1 MDLNKILS
9 ISGKPGLY
17 KLIAQAKNG
26 LIIESLI
33 DGKRINAF
41 MNEKISSLEEISLFS
56 HNEDVALKVV
66 LRNMYDQTNGQKAID
81 HKADDAAVKAFFALT
96 VPDYDQER
104 VYVSHMRKVIGWYN
118 LLIEKGMFDYSEE
131 TTESKSDEVTEEAT
145 QKTIE
150 K

>member
-9 ISGKPGLY
+9 IAGKPGLY
-17 KLIAQAKNG
+17 KLVAQSKNG

-33 DGKRINAF
+33 DGKRMNAF

-56 HNEDVALKVV
+56 HSEDVALKDV
-66 LRNMYDQTNGQKAID
+66 LRNMFNLTNGQKAID
-81 HKADDAAVKAFFALT
+81 NKADDVKIKELFGQV

-118 LLIEKGMFDYSEE
+118 LLLEKGMLDYTKEE
-131 TTESKSDEVTEEAT
+131 VTESKPEETA
-145 QKTIE
+145 E
-150 K
+150 

>member
-9 ISGKPGLY
+9 IAGKPGLY
-17 KLIAQAKNG
+17 KLVAQSKNG

-33 DGKRINAF
+33 DGKRMNAF

-56 HNEDVALKVV
+56 HSEDVALKDV
-66 LRNMYDQTNGQKAID
+66 LRNMFNLTNGQKAID
-81 HKADDAAVKAFFALT
+81 NKADDVKIKELFGQV

-118 LLIEKGMFDYSEE
+118 LLLEKGMLDYTKEEVTGSKPEE
-131 TTESKSDEVTEEAT
+131 TAE
-145 QKTIE
+145 
-150 K
+150 

>member
-9 ISGKPGLY
+9 IAGKPGLY
-17 KLIAQAKNG
+17 KLVAQSKNG

-33 DGKRINAF
+33 DGKRMNAF

-56 HNEDVALKVV
+56 HSEDVALKDV
-66 LRNMYDQTNGQKAID
+66 LRNMFNLTNGQKAID
-81 HKADDAAVKAFFALT
+81 NKADDVKIKELFGQV

-118 LLIEKGMFDYSEE
+118 LLLEKGMLDYTKEE
-131 TTESKSDEVTEEAT
+131 VTESKPEEIA
-145 QKTIE
+145 E
-150 K
+150 

>member
-9 ISGKPGLY
+9 IAGKPGLY
-17 KLIAQAKNG
+17 KLVAQSKNG

-33 DGKRINAF
+33 DGKRMNAF

-56 HNEDVALKVV
+56 HSEDVALKDV
-66 LRNMYDQTNGQKAID
+66 LRNMFNLTKGQKAID
-81 HKADDAAVKAFFALT
+81 NKADDAKIKELFGQV

-118 LLIEKGMFDYSEE
+118 LLLEKGIIDFTEE
-131 TTESKSDEVTEEAT
+131 EVTENKPEETA
-145 QKTIE
+145 E
-150 K
+150 

>member
-9 ISGKPGLY
+9 IAGKPGLY
-17 KLIAQAKNG
+17 KIVAQSKNG

-33 DGKRINAF
+33 DGKRMNAF

-56 HNEDVALKVV
+56 HSEDVALKDV
-66 LRNMYDQTNGQKAID
+66 LRNMFNLTNGQKAID
-81 HKADDAAVKAFFALT
+81 NKADDVKIKELFGQV

-118 LLIEKGMFDYSEE
+118 LLLEKGMLDYTKEE
-131 TTESKSDEVTEEAT
+131 VTESKPEETA
-145 QKTIE
+145 E
-150 K
+150 

>member
-17 KLIAQAKNG
+17 KLVAQSKNG
-26 LIIESLI
+26 LIIESLL

-56 HNEDVALKVV
+56 KDEDVALKDV
-66 LRNMYDQTNGQKAID
+66 LRNMYNETNGEKAID
-81 HKADDAAVKAFFALT
+81 NKADDAAVKAFFGQT
-96 VPDYDQER
+96 VPAYDKER

-118 LLIEKGMFDYSEE
+118 LLLEKGILDF
-131 TTESKSDEVTEEAT
+131 TEEVTENKSEIAT
-145 QKTIE
+145 E
-150 K
+150 E

>member
-9 ISGKPGLY
+9 IAGKPGLY
-17 KLIAQAKNG
+17 KLVAQSKNG

-33 DGKRINAF
+33 DGKRMNAF

-56 HNEDVALKVV
+56 HSEDVALKDV
-66 LRNMYDQTNGQKAID
+66 LRNMFNLTNGQKAID
-81 HKADDAAVKAFFALT
+81 NKADDAKIKELFGQV

-118 LLIEKGMFDYSEE
+118 LLLEKEMLDFTKEEATESKPEE
-131 TTESKSDEVTEEAT
+131 TTE
-145 QKTIE
+145 
-150 K
+150 